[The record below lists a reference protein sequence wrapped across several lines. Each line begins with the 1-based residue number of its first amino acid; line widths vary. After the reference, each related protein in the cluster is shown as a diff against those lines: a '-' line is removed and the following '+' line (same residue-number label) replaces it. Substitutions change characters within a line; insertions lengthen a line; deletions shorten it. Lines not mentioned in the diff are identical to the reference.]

1 MTRNSEDSGGAERV
15 GVVGPWGF
23 RLNKELDAE
32 SGARVWTRRFRSS
45 SRLGIIIPCSHE
57 PFLRSLDHKCQDP
70 YFEALATIIL
80 SSTRRAISF
89 FLAFLF
95 GDSPCQ
101 ALRQE
106 AVAVTQRAQITRRV
120 RRGVSAPARQKGV
133 RGRLR
138 GDGQT
143 MSSLSPT
150 HSKPVTSYAP
160 AVPAENS
167 LPTKI
172 GVGTEA
178 KSDQL
183 R

>member
-45 SRLGIIIPCSHE
+45 SRLGIIIPFSHE

-80 SSTRRAISF
+80 SSTPRAISF

-95 GDSPCQ
+95 GGSPCQ

-106 AVAVTQRAQITRRV
+106 GVAVTQRAQASGRV
-120 RRGVSAPARQKGV
+120 RGCDRPGAAERG
-133 RGRLR
+133 
-138 GDGQT
+138 
-143 MSSLSPT
+143 
-150 HSKPVTSYAP
+150 
-160 AVPAENS
+160 
-167 LPTKI
+167 
-172 GVGTEA
+172 
-178 KSDQL
+178 
-183 R
+183 